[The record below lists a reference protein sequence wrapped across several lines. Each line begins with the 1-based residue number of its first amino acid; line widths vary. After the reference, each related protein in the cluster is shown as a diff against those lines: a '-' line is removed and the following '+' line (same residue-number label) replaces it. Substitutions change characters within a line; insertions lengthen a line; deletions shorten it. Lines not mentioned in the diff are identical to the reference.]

1 MEDSKEEIPRLTEF
15 MQKEYE
21 VLTKEETPEGL
32 ITTDIVI
39 PKVWPFDTKMY
50 YPTVPA
56 NGRMVMILPHSA
68 HPRFFEDFSLT
79 TMINQ
84 SFEKYI
90 KCFNS

>member
-1 MEDSKEEIPRLTEF
+1 

-21 VLTKEETPEGL
+21 VLIKEETPEGL

-50 YPTVPA
+50 YSTVPA
-56 NGRMVMILPHSA
+56 NGRMVMILPLSA
-68 HPRFFEDFSLT
+68 HPRCFEDFPLT

-84 SFEKYI
+84 SFEKHI
-90 KCFNS
+90 KYLTVNSSRLKRFNPRYD